1 MGEESRRYVDMT
13 QTANQRVVR
22 EYVQRGHIQ
31 QADNA
36 IPTTRNKL
44 KVAAYARVST
54 DEAEQL
60 NSYKTQCD
68 YYTSYIQGKSEWEF
82 VGLYADEGITGTS
95 AKRRKEFQRLIR
107 DAMDGKI
114 DLILVKS
121 VSRFARN
128 TVDSLQTVRKLRDKG
143 VKIYFEK
150 ENIDSLDAK
159 CDMILSIYSSLAEE
173 ESRSISTNIRW
184 AHQKKVERGEVV
196 LNFNNIYGY
205 QQDENKN
212 VTIKIQEAEVIRE
225 IYHKYLIGYSIR
237 RIIRELKENEIKSP
251 LGSSKWSSST
261 IKGILENEKYIGDVI
276 LQKTYKRDFL
286 TQRRVRNTGQAPQK
300 YVENNHPAIVD
311 RLTWNAVQAEIER
324 RNSLRSTE
332 ATGRGRYD
340 MRYAFSGVIEC
351 GECNSNFRRHNY
363 TNGNKIERTWA
374 CKEHLKG
381 NKYCTQ
387 EILKEELL
395 EELFVNTLNR
405 LLLNRDKVLKK
416 VEASVKEAM
425 LEVGT
430 DNKQQIEK
438 VDLMIEKLQADMLEL
453 NKRRGK
459 REIEAEQYN
468 TESREI
474 MEQLDEMFKQRDE
487 LIAEQSDGAL
497 SKSQYRMLTDFL
509 KNEQKQTE
517 FDKDVFT
524 KLIEKIIVNSRED
537 ITFVFKEGTEV
548 KADSPIIS

>member
-1 MGEESRRYVDMT
+1 MGAESRRYVDMT

-68 YYTSYIQGKSEWEF
+68 YYTTYIQGKPEWEF

-212 VTIKIQEAEVIRE
+212 VTIKIQEAEVVRE

-311 RLTWNAVQAEIER
+311 KLTWNAVQAEIER

-332 ATGRGRYD
+332 ATGKGRYD

-459 REIEAEQYN
+459 REVDAEQYN

-474 MEQLDEMFKQRDE
+474 MEQLDELFKKRDE

-497 SKSQYRMLTDFL
+497 SKSQYKMLTDFL

-537 ITFVFKEGTEV
+537 ITFIFKDGTEV
-548 KADSPIIS
+548 RAS

>member
-68 YYTSYIQGKSEWEF
+68 YYTSYIQGKLEWEF

-212 VTIKIQEAEVIRE
+212 VTIKIQEAEVVRE

-311 RLTWNAVQAEIER
+311 KLTWNAVQAEIER

-332 ATGRGRYD
+332 ATGKGRYD

-459 REIEAEQYN
+459 REVDAEQYN

-474 MEQLDEMFKQRDE
+474 MEQLDELFKQRDE

-497 SKSQYRMLTDFL
+497 SKSQYKMLTDFL

-524 KLIEKIIVNSRED
+524 KLVDKVIVHSREE
-537 ITFVFKEGTEV
+537 ITFVFKDGMEIKGTKE
-548 KADSPIIS
+548 

>member
-68 YYTSYIQGKSEWEF
+68 YYTTYIQGKPEWEF

-212 VTIKIQEAEVIRE
+212 VTIKIQEAEVVRE

-332 ATGRGRYD
+332 ATGKGRYD

-459 REIEAEQYN
+459 REVDAEQYN

-474 MEQLDEMFKQRDE
+474 MEQLDELFKQRDE

-497 SKSQYRMLTDFL
+497 SKSQYKMLTDFL

-524 KLIEKIIVNSRED
+524 KLVDKVIVHSREE
-537 ITFVFKEGTEV
+537 ITFVFKDGTEI
-548 KADSPIIS
+548 KGTKE

>member
-68 YYTSYIQGKSEWEF
+68 YYTEYIQGKKEWEF

-128 TVDSLQTVRKLRDKG
+128 TVDSLQTVRRLRDKG
-143 VKIYFEK
+143 VKIFFEK

-205 QQDENKN
+205 QQDEDKN

-261 IKGILENEKYIGDVI
+261 IKGILESEKYIGDVI

-311 RLTWNAVQAEIER
+311 KLTWNAVQAEIER

-332 ATGRGRYD
+332 ATGKGRYD

-387 EILKEELL
+387 EILKEEVL
-395 EELFVNTLNR
+395 EEMFVNTLNR
-405 LLLNRDKVLKK
+405 LLENRDKVLKK

-474 MEQLDEMFKQRDE
+474 MEQLDELFKQRDE

-537 ITFVFKEGTEV
+537 ITFIFKDGTEI
-548 KADSPIIS
+548 KGTKE

>member
-1 MGEESRRYVDMT
+1 MT

-22 EYVQRGHIQ
+22 EYVQRGHIR
-31 QADNA
+31 QADND
-36 IPTTRNKL
+36 IPTARNRL

-68 YYTSYIQGKSEWEF
+68 YYTTYIQGKPEWEF

-212 VTIKIQEAEVIRE
+212 VTIKIQEAEVVRE

-311 RLTWNAVQAEIER
+311 KLTWNAVQAEIER

-332 ATGRGRYD
+332 ATGKGRYD

-459 REIEAEQYN
+459 REVDAEQYN

-474 MEQLDEMFKQRDE
+474 MEQLDELFKQRDE

-497 SKSQYRMLTDFL
+497 SKSQYKMLTDFL

-524 KLIEKIIVNSRED
+524 KLVDKVIVHSREE
-537 ITFVFKEGTEV
+537 ITFVFKDGTEI
-548 KADSPIIS
+548 KGTKE

>member
-60 NSYKTQCD
+60 NSYKTQCE
-68 YYTSYIQGKSEWEF
+68 YYTSYIQGKPEWEF
-82 VGLYADEGITGTS
+82 VGLYADEGITGTI
-95 AKRRKEFQRLIR
+95 AKRRKEFQRLIK
-107 DAMDGKI
+107 DSMDGKI

-128 TVDSLQTVRKLRDKG
+128 TVDSLQTVRRLRDKG
-143 VKIYFEK
+143 VRIFFEK

-184 AHQKKVERGEVV
+184 AHQKKVERGEVA

-212 VTIKIQEAEVIRE
+212 VTIKIQEAEVVRE

-286 TQRRVRNTGQAPQK
+286 TQRRIRNTGQAPQK

-324 RNSLRSTE
+324 RNSIRSTE
-332 ATGRGRYD
+332 ATGKGRYD

-351 GECNSNFRRHNY
+351 GKYNSKFRRHNY
-363 TNGNKIERTWA
+363 TNGTKIERTWA

-387 EILKEELL
+387 EIIKEELL

-405 LLLNRDKVLKK
+405 LLENRDKVLKK
-416 VEASVKEAM
+416 VETSVKEAM

-453 NKRRGK
+453 NKQRGK

-468 TESREI
+468 AQSREV
-474 MEQLDEMFKQRDE
+474 MEQLDELFKQRDE

-497 SKSQYRMLTDFL
+497 SKSQYKMLTDFL
-509 KNEQKQTE
+509 KNERKQTE

-537 ITFVFKEGTEV
+537 ITFIFKDGTEV
-548 KADSPIIS
+548 KAF

>member
-1 MGEESRRYVDMT
+1 MGAESRRYVDMT

-68 YYTSYIQGKSEWEF
+68 YYTTYIQGKPEWEF

-212 VTIKIQEAEVIRE
+212 VTIKIQEAEVVRE

-311 RLTWNAVQAEIER
+311 RLTWNAVQAETER

-332 ATGRGRYD
+332 ATGKGRYD

-351 GECNSNFRRHNY
+351 GECNANFRRHNY

-387 EILKEELL
+387 EILKEEVL
-395 EELFVNTLNR
+395 EEMFVNTLNR
-405 LLLNRDKVLKK
+405 LLENRDKVLKK

-459 REIEAEQYN
+459 REVDAEQYN

-474 MEQLDEMFKQRDE
+474 MEQLDELFKQRDE

-497 SKSQYRMLTDFL
+497 SKSQYKMLTDFL

-524 KLIEKIIVNSRED
+524 KLIEKIIVNSR
-537 ITFVFKEGTEV
+537 FV
-548 KADSPIIS
+548 

>member
-1 MGEESRRYVDMT
+1 MAQAASE
-13 QTANQRVVR
+13 RVVR

-60 NSYKTQCD
+60 NSYKTQCE
-68 YYTSYIQGKSEWEF
+68 YYTSYIQGKPEWEF
-82 VGLYADEGITGTS
+82 VGLYADEGITGTI
-95 AKRRKEFQRLIR
+95 AKRRREFQRLIK
-107 DAMDGKI
+107 DSMDGKI

-128 TVDSLQTVRKLRDKG
+128 TVDSLQTVRRLRDKG
-143 VKIYFEK
+143 VRIFFEK

-205 QQDENKN
+205 QQDEDKN
-212 VTIKIQEAEVIRE
+212 VTIKVAEAEIVRE

-237 RIIRELKENEIKSP
+237 KIIHELKENEIKSP

-261 IKGILENEKYIGDVI
+261 IKGILESEKYIGDVI

-311 RLTWNAVQAEIER
+311 RLTWNAVQAETER

-332 ATGRGRYD
+332 ATGKGRYD

-351 GECNSNFRRHNY
+351 GECGSTFRRHCHHKRDG
-363 TNGNKIERTWA
+363 TKERVWT
-374 CKEHLKG
+374 CKEHLRG
-381 NKYCTQ
+381 NQHCGQ
-387 EILKEELL
+387 LAIKEETLEQVFVKTFNGLL
-395 EELFVNTLNR
+395 TDRNNALKAVEESI
-405 LLLNRDKVLKK
+405 
-416 VEASVKEAM
+416 AEAM
-425 LEVGT
+425 FESGDGT
-430 DNKQQIEK
+430 GTADEIAAVDSNIERLQAQMIDLNKQ
-438 VDLMIEKLQADMLEL
+438 
-453 NKRRGK
+453 RTR
-459 REIEAEQYN
+459 REIDTDEYN
-468 TESREI
+468 TESRKV
-474 MEQLDEMFKQRDE
+474 MEALDALFAERDDLE
-487 LIAEQSDGAL
+487 EAQSTGAL
-497 SKSQYRMLTDFL
+497 SVARRKMISDLLQS
-509 KNEQKQTE
+509 EQAQTE
-517 FDKDVFT
+517 FDRDVFS
-524 KLIEKIIVNSRED
+524 KLIEVVRVYNRDD
-537 ITFVFKEGTEV
+537 ITFIFKDGTEV
-548 KADSPIIS
+548 KADL

>member
-22 EYVQRGHIQ
+22 EYVQRGHIR
-31 QADNA
+31 QADND
-36 IPTTRNKL
+36 IPTARNRL

-68 YYTSYIQGKSEWEF
+68 YYTTYIQGKPEWEF

-237 RIIRELKENEIKSP
+237 RITRELKENEIKSP

-311 RLTWNAVQAEIER
+311 KLTWNAVQAEIER

-332 ATGRGRYD
+332 ATGKGRYD

-351 GECNSNFRRHNY
+351 GECNANFRRHNY

-387 EILKEELL
+387 EILKEEVL
-395 EELFVNTLNR
+395 EEMFVNTLNR

-459 REIEAEQYN
+459 REVDAEQYN

-474 MEQLDEMFKQRDE
+474 MEQLDELFKQRDE

-497 SKSQYRMLTDFL
+497 SKSQYKMLTDFL

-524 KLIEKIIVNSRED
+524 KLVEKVIVNSRED
-537 ITFVFKEGTEV
+537 ITFIFKDGREV
-548 KADSPIIS
+548 KSNKIC

>member
-22 EYVQRGHIQ
+22 EYVQRGHIR
-31 QADNA
+31 QADND
-36 IPTTRNKL
+36 IPTARNRL

-68 YYTSYIQGKSEWEF
+68 YYTTYIQGKPEWEF

-212 VTIKIQEAEVIRE
+212 VTIKIQEAEVVRE

-300 YVENNHPAIVD
+300 YVENNHPAIID

-332 ATGRGRYD
+332 ATGKGRYD

-387 EILKEELL
+387 EILKEEVL
-395 EELFVNTLNR
+395 EEMFVNTLNR
-405 LLLNRDKVLKK
+405 LLENRDKVLKK

-517 FDKDVFT
+517 FDKDVFI

-537 ITFVFKEGTEV
+537 ITFIFKDGTEV
-548 KADSPIIS
+548 RAS

>member
-22 EYVQRGHIQ
+22 EYVQRGHIR
-31 QADNA
+31 QADND
-36 IPTTRNKL
+36 IPTARNRL

-68 YYTSYIQGKSEWEF
+68 YYTTYIQGKPEWEF

-212 VTIKIQEAEVIRE
+212 VTIKIQEAEVVRE

-311 RLTWNAVQAEIER
+311 KLTWNAVQAEIER

-332 ATGRGRYD
+332 ATGKGRYD

-387 EILKEELL
+387 EILKEEVL
-395 EELFVNTLNR
+395 EEMFVNTLNR

-438 VDLMIEKLQADMLEL
+438 VDLMIEKLQTDMLEL

-459 REIEAEQYN
+459 REVDAEQYN

-474 MEQLDEMFKQRDE
+474 MEQLDELFKQRDE
-487 LIAEQSDGAL
+487 LITEQSDGAL
-497 SKSQYRMLTDFL
+497 SKSQYKMLTDFL

-537 ITFVFKEGTEV
+537 ITFIFKDGTEV
-548 KADSPIIS
+548 KADCN

>member
-1 MGEESRRYVDMT
+1 
-13 QTANQRVVR
+13 
-22 EYVQRGHIQ
+22 
-31 QADNA
+31 
-36 IPTTRNKL
+36 
-44 KVAAYARVST
+44 
-54 DEAEQL
+54 
-60 NSYKTQCD
+60 
-68 YYTSYIQGKSEWEF
+68 
-82 VGLYADEGITGTS
+82 
-95 AKRRKEFQRLIR
+95 
-107 DAMDGKI
+107 MDGKI

-143 VKIYFEK
+143 VRVFFEK

-205 QQDENKN
+205 QQDEDKN
-212 VTIKIQEAEVIRE
+212 VTIKVAEAEIVRE

-237 RIIRELKENEIKSP
+237 KIIHELKENEIKSP

-311 RLTWNAVQAEIER
+311 RLTWNAVQAEIEK

-332 ATGRGRYD
+332 ATGKGRYD
-340 MRYAFSGVIEC
+340 MRYAFSGMIEC
-351 GECNSNFRRHNY
+351 GECGSGFRRHNY
-363 TNGNKIERTWA
+363 TNTNKIERTWA

-387 EILKEELL
+387 EIIKEEL
-395 EELFVNTLNR
+395 
-405 LLLNRDKVLKK
+405 
-416 VEASVKEAM
+416 
-425 LEVGT
+425 
-430 DNKQQIEK
+430 I
-438 VDLMIEKLQADMLEL
+438 
-453 NKRRGK
+453 
-459 REIEAEQYN
+459 
-468 TESREI
+468 
-474 MEQLDEMFKQRDE
+474 
-487 LIAEQSDGAL
+487 
-497 SKSQYRMLTDFL
+497 
-509 KNEQKQTE
+509 
-517 FDKDVFT
+517 
-524 KLIEKIIVNSRED
+524 
-537 ITFVFKEGTEV
+537 
-548 KADSPIIS
+548 

>member
-1 MGEESRRYVDMT
+1 MT

-22 EYVQRGHIQ
+22 EYVQRGHIR
-31 QADNA
+31 QADND
-36 IPTTRNKL
+36 IPTARNRL

-68 YYTSYIQGKSEWEF
+68 YYTTYIQGKPEWEF

-212 VTIKIQEAEVIRE
+212 VTIKIQEAEVVRE

-311 RLTWNAVQAEIER
+311 KLTWNAVQAEIER

-332 ATGRGRYD
+332 ATGKGRYD

-387 EILKEELL
+387 EILKEEVL
-395 EELFVNTLNR
+395 EEMFVNTLNR
-405 LLLNRDKVLKK
+405 LLENRDKVLKK
-416 VEASVKEAM
+416 VEASVKEAL

-459 REIEAEQYN
+459 RDIDAEQYN
-468 TESREI
+468 TKSREI
-474 MEQLDEMFKQRDE
+474 MEQLDELFKQRDE
-487 LIAEQSDGAL
+487 LMAEQSDGAL
-497 SKSQYRMLTDFL
+497 SKSQYKMLTDFL

-517 FDKDVFT
+517 FDKDVFI
-524 KLIEKIIVNSRED
+524 KLVEKIIVNSRED
-537 ITFVFKEGTEV
+537 ITFIFKDGTEI
-548 KADSPIIS
+548 KGTKE

>member
-22 EYVQRGHIQ
+22 EYVQRGHIR
-31 QADNA
+31 QADND
-36 IPTTRNKL
+36 IPTARNRL

-82 VGLYADEGITGTS
+82 VGLYADEGITGTI
-95 AKRRKEFQRLIR
+95 AKRRREFQRLLR

-212 VTIKIQEAEVIRE
+212 VTIKIQEAEVVRE

-311 RLTWNAVQAEIER
+311 KLTWNAVQAEIER

-332 ATGRGRYD
+332 ATGKGRYD

-387 EILKEELL
+387 EILKEEVL
-395 EELFVNTLNR
+395 EEMFVNTLNR

-425 LEVGT
+425 LEIGT

-438 VDLMIEKLQADMLEL
+438 VDLMIEKLQADMLAL
-453 NKRRGK
+453 NKQRGK
-459 REIEAEQYN
+459 RETGAEQYN
-468 TESREI
+468 IESRKI
-474 MEQLDEMFKQRDE
+474 MEQLDELFKKRDE

-497 SKSQYRMLTDFL
+497 SKSQYKMLTDFL

-537 ITFVFKEGTEV
+537 ITFIFKDGTEV
-548 KADSPIIS
+548 RAS

>member
-1 MGEESRRYVDMT
+1 MGEESRRYVKMA
-13 QTANQRVVR
+13 QTANERVVR
-22 EYVQRGHIQ
+22 EYVQRGHIR
-31 QADNA
+31 QADNNVP
-36 IPTTRNKL
+36 ITRNKL

-54 DEAEQL
+54 DDAEQL
-60 NSYKTQCD
+60 NSYTTQCD
-68 YYTSYIQGKSEWEF
+68 YYTSYIQGKKEWEF

-95 AKRRKEFQRLIR
+95 ARRRKEFQRLIK
-107 DAMDGKI
+107 DSMDGKI

-128 TVDSLQTVRKLRDKG
+128 TVDSLQTVRSLRDKG
-143 VKIYFEK
+143 VKVYFEK
-150 ENIDSLDAK
+150 ENIDSLDSK

-184 AHQKKVERGEVV
+184 AHQKKVEKGEVV

-205 QQDENKN
+205 QQDEEKN
-212 VTIKIQEAEVIRE
+212 VTIKLEEAEVVRE

-311 RLTWNAVQAEIER
+311 RLTWNAVQAETER

-332 ATGRGRYD
+332 ATGKGRYD

-351 GECNSNFRRHNY
+351 GECGSGFRRHNY
-363 TNGNKIERTWA
+363 TNTNKIERTWA

-387 EILKEELL
+387 EIIKEELL

-405 LLLNRDKVLKK
+405 LLENRDKVLKK
-416 VEASVKEAM
+416 VERSVKEAM

-430 DNKQQIEK
+430 DNKEQIEK
-438 VDLMIEKLQADMLEL
+438 VDLKIERLQSDMLEL
-453 NKRRGK
+453 NKQRGK
-459 REIEAEQYN
+459 REIDAEQYN
-468 TESREI
+468 AQSREV
-474 MEQLDEMFKQRDE
+474 MEQLDELFKQRDE
-487 LIAEQSDGAL
+487 LIAEQSEGAL
-497 SKSQYRMLTDFL
+497 SKAQYKMLTDFL
-509 KNEQKQTE
+509 KNEQKQTA

-524 KLIEKIIVNSRED
+524 KLVDKVIVNSRED
-537 ITFVFKEGTEV
+537 ICFVFKNGTEV
-548 KADSPIIS
+548 KETKILD